1 MFSENICQ
9 PVEPCSLHII
19 HLAVFSW
26 CILVPVVYIFVVDFI
41 PRTNLSGRR
50 FPRSQ
55 QQVHKLCAKVL
66 ETPLARSSIKFRR
79 IAPSLFF
86 SDSFVSAEWENHPFS
101 NLKNCKIWQEVVL
114 KAMALGSPKSHP
126 NVCQKPDPCLRQ
138 LFNRTSLEKSQ
149 P

>member
-26 CILVPVVYIFVVDFI
+26 CVLVPAVYIFVVDFI

-55 QQVHKLCAKVL
+55 EQVHQLCAKVL
-66 ETPLARSSIKFRR
+66 EIPLARSSIKFMR

-114 KAMALGSPKSHP
+114 KATALGSPKSHP
-126 NVCQKPDPCLRQ
+126 NICQKPDPCLRQ